1 MTVETKVCTIY
12 LKEAYSLVF
21 IGSCVRI
28 IKLVESVWGNLVAWY
43 SSGGILFTA
52 LFKCLRKETEYEI
65 FRQT

>member
-21 IGSCVRI
+21 IGFCVRI

-43 SSGGILFTA
+43 SSGGILLTVS
-52 LFKCLRKETEYEI
+52 L
-65 FRQT
+65 QMS